1 MMNVNEIESAIVVMD
16 ASADNL
22 IIIIGNEI
30 EIGGEKVKK
39 ILISEELIEDYGRVG
54 PFGDFIIDINVPN
67 RIKKVGLTKCK
78 L

>member
-1 MMNVNEIESAIVVMD
+1 MNVKEIESAIVVTD
-16 ASADNL
+16 ASAYNL

-39 ILISEELIEDYGRVG
+39 ILISEEIIEDYGRVS
-54 PFGDFIIDINVPN
+54 PCGDFIIDQNITN
-67 RIKKVGLTKCK
+67 RIKKVGLTKFK